1 MEPITETMSPARAEE
16 QLSTDLPRCLVVD
29 DEEVILRML
38 SKLFSKEYKVFT
50 ASSGSQAVDILRDND
65 VDVVLTDL
73 VMPEFSGTQL
83 LRWAKSQV
91 PWVEVIVMTGYGDVQ
106 TAVEAMKGGAFDF
119 IMKPFKNLDEVKRI
133 VGHACN
139 RRKLAL
145 ENDKLKEVNRLKDE
159 FVTIIAHELRT
170 PLTILNGYINIVM
183 GSQELEDDARE
194 AIEIMGTA
202 SDRLSKL
209 VEDIMLVMEAGYRT
223 PHIERKT
230 SEEINV
236 RGLIDQI
243 SSEIMV
249 FIRKRDFDFSCQCP
263 ENAYLRGKSSSI
275 RKVLLNLLLN
285 ALKFTPDGGRIEVA
299 YREEQDEGIF
309 RVSDNGIGIDPKDQ
323 GRLFQKFS
331 VLHDPRHHSS
341 GTFEFMTYGC
351 GLGLAICR
359 ELVTGMG
366 GRIWI
371 RSEPG
376 KGSDFFFSVPLAG
389 PSTTVK

>member
-1 MEPITETMSPARAEE
+1 MNLFACDIPEKSEELQMAR
-16 QLSTDLPRCLVVD
+16 DLPRCLVVD

-38 SKLFSKEYKVFT
+38 AKLFSKEYKVFT
-50 ASSGSQAVDILRDND
+50 ATSGAIAVEILRDND
-65 VDVVLTDL
+65 IDVILTDL

-139 RRKLAL
+139 RRRLAL

-170 PLTILNGYINIVM
+170 PLTILNGYINIVK
-183 GSQELEDDARE
+183 GSNDLEEDTRE
-194 AIEIMGTA
+194 AIDIMGTA

-223 PHIERKT
+223 PHLENRLRDK
-230 SEEINV
+230 INV
-236 RGLIDQI
+236 KALIDQI
-243 SSEIMV
+243 SSEIIV
-249 FIRKRDFDFSCQCP
+249 FIRKRGFDFSCQCP
-263 ENAYLRGKSSSI
+263 DDAIIHGRASSI
-275 RKVLLNLLLN
+275 RKVILNLLLN
-285 ALKFTPDGGRIEVA
+285 ALKFTPDGGRIEIS
-299 YREEQDEGIF
+299 YREEQGEGIF
-309 RVSDNGIGIDPKDQ
+309 RVSDNGIGIDLKDQ
-323 GRLFQKFS
+323 GRLFQKFT
-331 VLHDPRHHSS
+331 VLHDPMHHSS

-359 ELVTGMG
+359 ELVDGFN
-366 GRIWI
+366 GRIWV
-371 RSEPG
+371 RSEPDR
-376 KGSDFFFSVPLAG
+376 GSDFFFSVPL
-389 PSTTVK
+389 TD